1 MSEQAR
7 YPALSAL
14 ESKLTS
20 LTPLPSALDRD
31 YLLFHAGRASVR
43 GPGWFW
49 PTATGFLLLV
59 TAGLSFVV
67 LYRPV
72 QRLDPQIVERVVY
85 VPSATTPPPAVTP
98 SERVNLPPTSDLVA
112 TYAGDEDR
120 EKGQAENMRIRQ
132 QLFRFGVES
141 LPAQRANDVVEK
153 PLPMDPL
160 MGLPA
165 STLDDSAGR
174 LLLGT
179 SLHSGY

>member
-7 YPALSAL
+7 DPALSAL
-14 ESKLTS
+14 ESKLTW

-31 YLLFHAGRASVR
+31 YLLYHAGRASVR
-43 GPGWFW
+43 GVGWFW
-49 PTATGFLLLV
+49 RAATGFLLLV
-59 TAGLSFVV
+59 TAGLSFAL

-72 QRLDPQIVERVVY
+72 QRLAPEDIERNVY
-85 VPSATTPPPAVTP
+85 VPSAPTPPPTTNP
-98 SERVNLPPTSDLVA
+98 SDHVNPPSANLVA
-112 TYAGDEDR
+112 TYSTDEDR
-120 EKGQAENMRIRQ
+120 EKEQADIVRIRQ

-141 LPAQRANDVVEK
+141 LPAQQPNVVVEK

-165 STLDDSAGR
+165 TALDDGSGR

>member
-7 YPALSAL
+7 DPALSAL

-59 TAGLSFVV
+59 TVGLSFVL

-72 QRLDPQIVERVVY
+72 ERLDPQIVEQVVY
-85 VPSATTPPPAVTP
+85 VPSAPTPPPATHP
-98 SERVNLPPTSDLVA
+98 SERVNPPPSDLVA
-112 TYAGDEDR
+112 TFATDEDR
-120 EKGQAENMRIRQ
+120 EKEQADNVRIRQ

-174 LLLGT
+174 LLLGS
-179 SLHSGY
+179 SLHTGY